1 MVENKRLVVFVTTP
15 RGKGKE
21 IALKILNKKLAACI
35 NIASVESL
43 YWWQGK
49 IEEDKEDLLVIKT
62 TDKRI
67 KELISYV
74 KEIHP
79 YTVPEI
85 IYWSIE
91 GGNKDYLEWLDQ
103 STQNP

>member
-1 MVENKRLVVFVTTP
+1 MVENKQVIVFVTAP

-49 IEEDKEDLLVIKT
+49 IEEDQEDLLVIKT

-67 KELISYV
+67 EELVSYV

-85 IYWSIE
+85 IYWTIE
-91 GGNKDYLEWLDQ
+91 GGNKDYLEWVDQ
-103 STQNP
+103 STQSL